1 MRLVE
6 SIYGRS
12 MLLSLARG
20 FKYFRNF
27 HPDPR
32 GNDPIWL
39 VFSNGLKPPTRKNR
53 VPLKRDHFHGKC
65 HLPTINFQGFV
76 SFSGGIFATTFATWL
91 ENKLSFQVLVA
102 MWCAM
107 FYKAFLVGGWWPP
120 CRVARWRLLSRTVRI
135 FVSWFFGPYW
145 APQVSSYTYK
155 EGKLIGYNSTKILR
169 WNSYCETAIYI
180 GPWFL

>member
-39 VFSNGLKPPTRKNR
+39 VFSNGLKPPTRKKPCPPEKGPFSWEMSSSNHQFSGVCEFFR
-53 VPLKRDHFHGKC
+53 G
-65 HLPTINFQGFV
+65 NFCNNICYLTWKQALLSGVGCNVMRNVLQGFPC
-76 SFSGGIFATTFATWL
+76 GRMMAT
-91 ENKLSFQVLVA
+91 LSSSEVKAIEQNCQDLCVLVLWA
-102 MWCAM
+102 ILGPPSQQL
-107 FYKAFLVGGWWPP
+107 YVQGG
-120 CRVARWRLLSRTVRI
+120 
-135 FVSWFFGPYW
+135 
-145 APQVSSYTYK
+145 
-155 EGKLIGYNSTKILR
+155 
-169 WNSYCETAIYI
+169 
-180 GPWFL
+180 